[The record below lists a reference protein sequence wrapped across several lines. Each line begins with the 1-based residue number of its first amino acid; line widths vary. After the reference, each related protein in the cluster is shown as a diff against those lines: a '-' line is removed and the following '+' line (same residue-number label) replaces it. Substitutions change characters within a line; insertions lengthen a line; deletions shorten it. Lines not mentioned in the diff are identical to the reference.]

1 MMEQCQTRDA
11 ESGKYDKPSQGK
23 LQKRM
28 GMSSIGRQSA
38 PPMTQLTR
46 TFYERDPREVGRDL
60 LGKLLVRGEGR
71 RVLAGRIVEVEAY
84 MGDDDPA
91 AHSAVGRTRRNEVLF
106 GPAGHAYVYL
116 IYGNHYCVNVSCM
129 PEGDAGCVLLRA
141 LEPVSGVEE
150 MARARGI
157 ELPEEPRIPT
167 LRNIAGGPG
176 RLAEALGIT
185 RPRDNG
191 KDLTLPGADLAIM
204 DDGFRPER
212 IAATPRIGITKAMDH
227 EFRYVI
233 ARNAFV
239 SGTRSVK

>member
-1 MMEQCQTRDA
+1 MLN
-11 ESGKYDKPSQGK
+11 SGQYDKPCGEK

-28 GMSSIGRQSA
+28 GMSSTRGFKALPLTPLGRA
-38 PPMTQLTR
+38 
-46 TFYERDPREVGRDL
+46 FYERDPREVGRDL
-60 LGKLLVRGEGR
+60 LGKLLVRREGR
-71 RVLAGRIVEVEAY
+71 RVMAGRIVEVEAY
-84 MGDDDPA
+84 MGNDDPA
-91 AHSAVGRTRRNEVLF
+91 AHSAAGRTARNEVLF

-141 LEPVSGVEE
+141 LEPVSGVEA
-150 MARARGI
+150 MARARGL
-157 ELPEEPRIPT
+157 ELPEEPRISA

-191 KDLTLPGADLAIM
+191 KDFTSPGSDLAIV
-204 DDGFRPER
+204 DDGFRPQR
-212 IAATPRIGITKAMDH
+212 IAATPRIGITKAVDH

-233 ARNAFV
+233 AGNAFV
-239 SGTRSVK
+239 SRKRTSVK